1 MQGQTHRKP
10 GPPMR
15 NFGEHLLE
23 TADREAMDQWA
34 IRDTVTEHTLTPKP
48 EDAERMGQ
56 KRTSP
61 IQPR

>member
-1 MQGQTHRKP
+1 MQGETHRKP

-15 NFGEHLLE
+15 NFGEKLLAE
-23 TADREAMDQWA
+23 GDRQAMEQWA
-34 IRDTVTEHTLTPKP
+34 IRDTPDEHTLTPKP
-48 EDAERMGQ
+48 EDAERIGQ